1 MLKFDSHNFILVAVA
16 NTPIISYGLLKQSRY
31 EIKLKVKL
39 KTQEM

>member
-1 MLKFDSHNFILVAVA
+1 MLKFDSHNFILVA
-16 NTPIISYGLLKQSRY
+16 NTPIISYGLLKQGRY